1 MLKKIIV
8 LLAIALLSFSC
19 SRLEIQSEKDKDA
32 QFMTYYNSW
41 DIQQMEEEIQRYIV
55 LEGYSRDLPK
65 YESMLEERKRAKKQ
79 LEDIVSKVR
88 EEILVNDLT
97 TLRDYMA
104 GGIRNTATLRELRK
118 IDFTMF
124 RIYTSKLKFDRS
136 DASNIVA
143 LNLGEETF
151 YYDINYEYS
160 KGRWTIVDFKERR

>member
-1 MLKKIIV
+1 MFKKLIV
-8 LLAIALLSFSC
+8 ILTIALLGFSC
-19 SRLEIQSEKDKDA
+19 SRLDIRSEEEKDA

-55 LEGYSRDLPK
+55 LEGYDKDVPK
-65 YESMLEERKRAKKQ
+65 YESMLEERKQAKEE

-88 EEILVNDLT
+88 EEILINDLT
-97 TLRDYMA
+97 TLREYMA
-104 GGIRNTATLRELRK
+104 SGIRNTATLRELRK

-136 DASNIVA
+136 DATNIVA

-151 YYDINYEYS
+151 YYDVNYEYS